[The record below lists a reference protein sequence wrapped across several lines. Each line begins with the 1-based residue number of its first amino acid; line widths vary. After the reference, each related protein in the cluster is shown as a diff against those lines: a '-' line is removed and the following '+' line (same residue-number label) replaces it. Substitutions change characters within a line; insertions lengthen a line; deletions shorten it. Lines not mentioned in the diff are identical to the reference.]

1 MSLNTVLHE
10 LLDGA
15 IHPNRRGELHD
26 LVDAAVPKPAEAA
39 EPADGA
45 ETGEGPAQA
54 PDVAAGA

>member
-26 LVDAAVPKPAEAA
+26 MVDAAIPKPAEASEDA
-39 EPADGA
+39 GD
-45 ETGEGPAQA
+45 QA
-54 PDVAAGA
+54 PDGAAGA